1 MSIEEKGGD
10 VPPDDELVRLAS
22 AGPESPGARQAAAVL
37 LGRYQ
42 DRVYLWCHRIVR
54 DPERARDF
62 AQDALLSAYR
72 ALPGFEGR
80 APFAAWLFTIARNRC
95 FRAMRPASL
104 TRDEEAELE
113 LLPAGQPSPEEMYDR
128 REEEERMLALVR
140 RELDPDEQ
148 RALWLRCYENV
159 AVEDITRLLGLE
171 SASGARG
178 LLQRA
183 RRKLRSALERDGM
196 GGEA

>member
-1 MSIEEKGGD
+1 MSIGQKDED
-10 VPPDDELVRLAS
+10 SPSDDELVRVAS
-22 AGPESPGARQAAAVL
+22 AEPESPGGRRASAVL

-54 DPERARDF
+54 DPDRARDL

-80 APFAAWLFTIARNRC
+80 APFAAWLYAIARNRC
-95 FRAMRPASL
+95 FRSLRPASL
-104 TRDEEAELE
+104 TRDDDAELD
-113 LLPAGQPSPEEMYDR
+113 LLPTGQPTPEELFDR
-128 REEEERMLALVR
+128 REEEDRMLALVK
-140 RELDPDEQ
+140 RELDQDEQ

-159 AVEDITRLLGLE
+159 SVEDITRILGLE
-171 SASGARG
+171 SATGARG

-183 RRKLRSALERDGM
+183 RRKLRSALERETK
-196 GGEA
+196 GGEG